1 MNLSKY
7 FEVCFIFYFTKT
19 IFKNLT
25 IQVEHK
31 KREMT
36 SACDVTEVME
46 IPKCNQLEA
55 FKRCVTSSSGGV
67 GRNHRGFGF
76 VDFQN
81 ISKVEKGGFL
91 FDDSIIIKIKAEIP
105 S

>member
-1 MNLSKY
+1 
-7 FEVCFIFYFTKT
+7 
-19 IFKNLT
+19 
-25 IQVEHK
+25 
-31 KREMT
+31 MT
-36 SACDVTEVME
+36 SVYDVTEVME
-46 IPKCNQLEA
+46 IPKGNQLEA
-55 FKRCVTSSSGGV
+55 FKRCVTSSSGE

-91 FDDSIIIKIKAEIP
+91 LDDSIIIKIKAEIP